1 MKKGFTLVELLIVVL
16 IIGILSAVA
25 LPQYQKAVEKT
36 RYAGMMPMAASV
48 KTAQEAFYLADSS
61 YSPSLEYL
69 DVRVPGEVSGGSA
82 TLKDGTHVQVNADGQ
97 HDYVKMSHDAL
108 DNAYVLYFNKS
119 ANYPGEVHCE
129 ALSSSERAKSLC
141 KNMGGEEM
149 GNGTTSGYTAY
160 ILSGTGAGSHTS
172 SPSTPTPTPEPT
184 PTPTPTPEPEPTPE
198 PTPEPPST
206 GSSSLD
212 FANIAAQIQEGK
224 PLRSEFEDSNGES
237 WSCEPSDDD
246 GSGWN
251 IFTEETGSQYY
262 MNYNEAAGT
271 ISQVKPSYD
280 LDTNVST
287 LYKAVYNENGDVSYY
302 KYSYTIS
309 SEKIEGDFMGGTV
322 SGGVYQVTDGV
333 TPDQYD
339 SLNWTQVSESEMKE
353 GFNYL

>member
-184 PTPTPTPEPEPTPE
+184 PTPTPTPEPEPAPE
-198 PTPEPPST
+198 PEPEPEPETPST
-206 GSSSLD
+206 GTGWTELSNFGDAIEAAYGDRLVDLRRTGVNYSDSSMAYSLETD
-212 FANIAAQIQEGK
+212 GCK
-224 PLRSEFEDSNGES
+224 YSNGMG
-237 WSCEPSDDD
+237 SC
-246 GSGWN
+246 N
-251 IFTEETGSQYY
+251 F
-262 MNYNEAAGT
+262 
-271 ISQVKPSYD
+271 
-280 LDTNVST
+280 T
-287 LYKAVYNENGDVSYY
+287 LYVQESTGLLVQRDIGARGKDYDGYNYSVFYNPDGTFHSATRCDDVCENLT
-302 KYSYTIS
+302 K
-309 SEKIEGDFMGGTV
+309 
-322 SGGVYQVTDGV
+322 
-333 TPDQYD
+333 DQIPGRFVV
-339 SLNWTQVSESEMKE
+339 L
-353 GFNYL
+353 